1 LPVSCRRKNRLENR
15 SLLASE
21 ASLNICN
28 YCDISHGAYAPATS
42 RRRAKQLNVA
52 RKGDELLEIN
62 AMKKLLATSAA
73 LATVLAALSSPA
85 FAARRAPV
93 GHDTPYGQPSGDQTL
108 ARPSDLA
115 VTEGRVVGADPDINI
130 RTQLLRDLDQA
141 GF

>member
-1 LPVSCRRKNRLENR
+1 MLR
-15 SLLASE
+15 
-21 ASLNICN
+21 
-28 YCDISHGAYAPATS
+28 
-42 RRRAKQLNVA
+42 

-62 AMKKLLATSAA
+62 SMKKLLATSAA

-93 GHDTPYGQPSGDQTL
+93 GHDTPHGQPSGDQTL
-108 ARPSDLA
+108 ARPSDVV

-130 RTQLLRDLDQA
+130 RTQLLRDPDP

>member
-1 LPVSCRRKNRLENR
+1 
-15 SLLASE
+15 
-21 ASLNICN
+21 
-28 YCDISHGAYAPATS
+28 
-42 RRRAKQLNVA
+42 
-52 RKGDELLEIN
+52 
-62 AMKKLLATSAA
+62 MKKLLATSAA

-93 GHDTPYGQPSGDQTL
+93 GHDTPYDTTYGQSSGDQTL

-130 RTQLLRDLDQA
+130 RTQLLRDLDQG

>member
-1 LPVSCRRKNRLENR
+1 MLR
-15 SLLASE
+15 
-21 ASLNICN
+21 
-28 YCDISHGAYAPATS
+28 
-42 RRRAKQLNVA
+42 

-62 AMKKLLATSAA
+62 SMKKLLATSAA

-130 RTQLLRDLDQA
+130 RTQLLRDLDQG

>member
-1 LPVSCRRKNRLENR
+1 
-15 SLLASE
+15 
-21 ASLNICN
+21 
-28 YCDISHGAYAPATS
+28 
-42 RRRAKQLNVA
+42 
-52 RKGDELLEIN
+52 
-62 AMKKLLATSAA
+62 MKKLLATSAA

-85 FAARRAPV
+85 FAARRVPV

>member
-1 LPVSCRRKNRLENR
+1 
-15 SLLASE
+15 
-21 ASLNICN
+21 
-28 YCDISHGAYAPATS
+28 
-42 RRRAKQLNVA
+42 
-52 RKGDELLEIN
+52 
-62 AMKKLLATSAA
+62 MKKLLATSAA
-73 LATVLAALSSPA
+73 RATVLAALSSPT

-93 GHDTPYGQPSGDQTL
+93 AYDTPYGQPSGDQTL